1 MVEGLYRT
9 CEYPPCDRIVA
20 AGGRRGLHAD
30 AVAIRVS
37 LCARHAAMIDRRDHE
52 EDPDFWRW
60 ADAMLRAPGSG

>member
-30 AVAIRVS
+30 AVTIRVS

-52 EDPDFWRW
+52 EDLDFWRW